1 MLLLIVE
8 LSHFSL
14 SRKCMQ
20 ITKAKS
26 EKESY
31 STDVTLNFFLRDVSD
46 AKRFIVESK
55 SMLSACSMDSSAK
68 TDKLSFY
75 IFDLK

>member
-1 MLLLIVE
+1 
-8 LSHFSL
+8 
-14 SRKCMQ
+14 MQ

-31 STDVTLNFFLRDVSD
+31 STDVTLNLNFFLRDVSD